1 VAGISHT
8 DENRWLNAKGFL
20 YRTGNALTLYNVLA
34 QSRFFVFDDGKSH
47 IMAIASVG
55 TVPESGALD
64 LSLYNTYNA
73 FNTMVGAGGQYMV
86 NKRLSLGLLGNWY
99 NFKFN
104 PKEYSNLYNLY
115 FTAIYSL

>member
-1 VAGISHT
+1 MNTKRKKVFI
-8 DENRWLNAKGFL
+8 
-20 YRTGNALTLYNVLA
+20 
-34 QSRFFVFDDGKSH
+34 FDDNKSSLQA
-47 IMAIASVG
+47 MASVG

-64 LSLYNTYNA
+64 LSLYDSYNA

-86 NKRLSLGLLGNWY
+86 NRRLTLGLLGNWY